1 MPLAQI
7 WKKRRVSSPYILES
21 VECNMCERQNKT
33 RDAYD
38 KICTK
43 QRKVSW
49 LGSTGQTG
57 DLDRS
62 DRSGLASPLN
72 WAAPIRPVPLTGQ
85 TGQVQ
90 SAHKAAE
97 VRAIWSKVIMTGLQA
112 GLDHLAPFSQHKQT
126 PFKACIT
133 IYQ

>member
-21 VECNMCERQNKT
+21 VECNMCERQNKI

-38 KICTK
+38 RICTK

-57 DLDRS
+57 APDRS
-62 DRSGLASPLN
+62 DRSGPASSLN
-72 WAAPIRPVPLTGQ
+72 WAAPVRPVPLTGQ

-90 SAHKAAE
+90 SAHKATE
-97 VRAIWSKVIMTGLQA
+97 VRAIWSKVIMPGLQA

>member
-7 WKKRRVSSPYILES
+7 WKKKRVSSLYILES
-21 VECNMCERQNKT
+21 VECNMCERQNKI

-43 QRKVSW
+43 QREVHR

-57 DLDRS
+57 ATDRS
-62 DRSGLASPLN
+62 DRSGPAN
-72 WAAPIRPVPLTGQ
+72 THDWAAPVKPVPLTGQ

-90 SAHKAAE
+90 SAHKATE
-97 VRAIWSKVIMTGLQA
+97 VRAIWSKVIMPGLQA
-112 GLDHLAPFSQHKQT
+112 GLDHFTPFSQHKQT
-126 PFKACIT
+126 PFDSCIT
-133 IYQ
+133 N